1 MAQQQSAESVLC
13 CGHIT
18 EVHPSRCHQESVM
31 ITMVIPLCEESRLNM
46 WLRSCVWGV
55 ALCVVLSSVSLVS
68 SCSYTVVSPVLY
80 ISQSVETLGCFMVFF
95 GPVKEI
101 SSFLP
106 SAETIVV
113 NTEIKRQ
120 QRLNSQVQQHKNFH
134 GPRLLQSYWTLGMS
148 DINLFADI
156 QYAEIVRTLFD
167 INRYQYNVLKILFRF
182 WLTTCSDLMS
192 SSTVFVLVLHRSTL
206 SCRGCRTS
214 NRLFPSG
221 YPSLYSESLHL
232 LTLTLQWVPVWGA
245 RTCNGLRP
253 RERVEY
259 LLHIYTHTVCG

>member
-1 MAQQQSAESVLC
+1 
-13 CGHIT
+13 
-18 EVHPSRCHQESVM
+18 
-31 ITMVIPLCEESRLNM
+31 
-46 WLRSCVWGV
+46 
-55 ALCVVLSSVSLVS
+55 
-68 SCSYTVVSPVLY
+68 
-80 ISQSVETLGCFMVFF
+80 MVFF

-113 NTEIKRQ
+113 NKEIKRQ
-120 QRLNSQVQQHKNFH
+120 QRLNSQQHKNVH
-134 GPRLLQSYWTLGMS
+134 GPRLLQSYWILGMS
-148 DINLFADI
+148 NINLFTDI
-156 QYAEIVRTLFD
+156 QYAEIVRTLSD
-167 INRYQYNVLKILFRF
+167 INRYQYSVLKILFRF
-182 WLTTCSDLMS
+182 CLTTCSDLMS
-192 SSTVFVLVLHRSTL
+192 ASTVFVLVLHRSTL
-206 SCRGCRTS
+206 SCSGCRTS